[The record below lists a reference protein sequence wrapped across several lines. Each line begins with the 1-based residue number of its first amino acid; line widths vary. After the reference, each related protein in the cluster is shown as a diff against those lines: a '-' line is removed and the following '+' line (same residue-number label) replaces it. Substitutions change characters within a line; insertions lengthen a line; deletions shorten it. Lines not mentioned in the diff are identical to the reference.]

1 MGKRARAGSDSR
13 CCSETSPPLVWQ
25 DLVDTAHP
33 SVVEFTDWLSSLQP
47 FARDF
52 VTGQIAGL
60 MDEASS
66 GRLEDT
72 GDEKT
77 PIKPA
82 HPNPEVYELRSTQLS
97 KKLRFYHGE
106 PNQLPSFLVA
116 LHMHIKTTTAAQ
128 RPEIAHATS
137 KYVQGAKTNWGVV

>member
-1 MGKRARAGSDSR
+1 MAKKARTGSDSR
-13 CCSETSPPLVWQ
+13 CCSETSPPLVWH
-25 DLVDTAHP
+25 DLVDPAHA
-33 SVVEFTDWLSSLQP
+33 SVVEFTDWLSELKP

-60 MDEASS
+60 MDEAAS
-66 GRLEDT
+66 GRLEDS

-82 HPNPEVYELRSTQLS
+82 HPNPEVYELRSTQLN

-106 PNQLPSFLVA
+106 PSQLPTFLVA
-116 LHMHIKTTTAAQ
+116 LHMHIKSTTALQ
-128 RPEIAHATS
+128 GVEIAHATR
-137 KYVQGAKTNWGVV
+137 KYLQSAETNWGVI